1 MNINTDQM
9 NSHLINELDRYHVF
23 DDPRSRAVPSG
34 FIYKYAPYMIM
45 SDNFKSVKD
54 VLSRFYQ
61 PANIFLINS
70 KFFNAKGTCK
80 DVKDSIRNIVKES
93 CEIKDPSFKD
103 IISEKARTLI
113 DYLRTYQKD
122 NNLMESAMVNMSPIV
137 PYDSTTIKKAPFDEG
152 ASFGE
157 TSIPSLSYINK
168 LKAELKNNPNI
179 EDNIRRHMHGGL
191 YNILQNAPVFTSI
204 FNNNLELLKDRGED
218 MYDAIAYY
226 FMANLLHFNIPTEK
240 ALSFLDYAAKL
251 SSGNITAQEMTELTS
266 LMDPDSYYD
275 IDMAT
280 EYWQNMTTTELDGEK
295 IDELINTSLYS
306 ESKPSYDI
314 QILLSYIYNHTYMV
328 CDEYTNNTFMD
339 MIANKATVT
348 NVSYYDKD
356 IMSCEINGKYT
367 VIPYL
372 DLSKDYKMGM
382 LCMNKDGEVELKND
396 FNFD

>member
-9 NSHLINELDRYHVF
+9 YSHLMNELDRYHVF

-45 SDNFKSVKD
+45 NDNFKSVKN

-70 KFFNAKGTCK
+70 KFFNTKGTCK

-93 CEIKDPSFKD
+93 CEIKDPPFKD
-103 IISEKARTLI
+103 IIAEKARTLI

-122 NNLMESAMVNMSPIV
+122 NNLMESAMVNIAPIV

-168 LKAELKNNPNI
+168 LKTELKNNPNI

-218 MYDAIAYY
+218 MYDTIAYY
-226 FMANLLHFNIPTEK
+226 FMSNLLHFNISSEK
-240 ALSFLDYAAKL
+240 ALAFLDYAAKL
-251 SSGNITAQEMTELTS
+251 STGNITAQEMAELTS

-295 IDELINTSLYS
+295 IDELINTSPYS

-314 QILLSYIYNHTYMV
+314 QILLSYIYNHAYMV
-328 CDEYTNNTFMD
+328 CDDYTNNTFMD
-339 MIANKATVT
+339 MIGNKATIT
-348 NVSYYDKD
+348 NVSYYDKG
-356 IMSCEINGKYT
+356 IMSCEVNGKYI

-372 DLSKDYKMGM
+372 DLSKDYKMGL
-382 LCMNKDGEVELKND
+382 LCMNKDGEIELKND